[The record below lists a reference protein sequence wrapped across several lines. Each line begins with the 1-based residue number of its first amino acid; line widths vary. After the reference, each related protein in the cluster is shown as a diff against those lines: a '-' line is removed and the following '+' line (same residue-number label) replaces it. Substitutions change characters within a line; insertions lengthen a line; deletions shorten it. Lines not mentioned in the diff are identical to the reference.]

1 VIEPKVGESDIMQ
14 TKSLCPECKQVINA
28 TVYEENGQVLFEKT
42 CAEHGTFND
51 VYWSDAALYKK
62 FAQFQHDGTG
72 VDNPMTERDK
82 GCPYDCGLCPEH
94 KTTTVLSL
102 IDVTNRCNQKC
113 PVCFANAAA
122 TGYVYEPSIEQIREM
137 MQPLTR
143 EKPVRN
149 WAIQFSGGEPT
160 VRDDLPAII
169 RMARDLGFIQIQIA
183 TNGIRLAN
191 SVEYCRELM
200 EAGLHTVYLQFD
212 GMTPEPYHHI
222 RGFNALPTKLRA
234 IENCRKGGLKSITLV
249 PTLIR
254 GVNDD
259 QIGDILWFA
268 SHNLD
273 VVKGVNMQPV
283 SFAGRINQEDR
294 EKWRFTIPD
303 AFRCIEEQ
311 TDGEIT
317 RDDFYPVPCVVPISN
332 FAEVKKGMPQVKF
345 TMHPHCGAG
354 TYIYMEDGKYIPITR
369 FIDVEGLFKYLSEVA
384 GKYDHTTINKLHVT
398 ASIISHLTQFIDA
411 KKAPKSVDVK
421 KLLINALTK
430 GTEDV
435 IKQFHRKT
443 LFLGIMHFQDLYNID
458 LERVQRCGIHYAT
471 PDGRVISFCSYNTL
485 HREIVE
491 HKFSVPLDEWE

>member
-1 VIEPKVGESDIMQ
+1 
-14 TKSLCPECKQVINA
+14 
-28 TVYEENGQVLFEKT
+28 
-42 CAEHGTFND
+42 
-51 VYWSDAALYKK
+51 
-62 FAQFQHDGTG
+62 
-72 VDNPMTERDK
+72 MTERDK

-94 KTTTVLSL
+94 KITTVLSL

-122 TGYVYEPSIEQIREM
+122 AGYVYEPSAEQIRKMLEM
-137 MQPLTR
+137 LIR

-149 WAIQFSGGEPT
+149 GAIQFSGGEPT
-160 VRDDLPAII
+160 VRDDLPALI

-212 GMTPEPYHHI
+212 GMTPKPYHHI

-234 IENCRKGGLKSITLV
+234 IENCRKGGIKSITLV

-268 SHNLD
+268 SENLD

-283 SFAGRINQEDR
+283 SFAGRIDQKDR
-294 EKWRFTIPD
+294 EKWRITIPD

-317 RDDFYPVPCVVPISN
+317 RGDFYPVPCVVPISN
-332 FAEVKKGMPQVKF
+332 FGEVRKGEPQVKF

-354 TYIYMEDGKYIPITR
+354 TYVYVENGRYIPITR
-369 FIDVEGLFKYLSEVA
+369 FIDVDGLLEYLGEVA
-384 GKYDHTTINKLHVT
+384 
-398 ASIISHLTQFIDA
+398 
-411 KKAPKSVDVK
+411 
-421 KLLINALTK
+421 
-430 GTEDV
+430 
-435 IKQFHRKT
+435 RK
-443 LFLGIMHFQDLYNID
+443 
-458 LERVQRCGIHYAT
+458 
-471 PDGRVISFCSYNTL
+471 
-485 HREIVE
+485 
-491 HKFSVPLDEWE
+491 